1 MDFLT
6 VIRKQ
11 DWILN
16 AAIGFLAIAGL
27 ISLLSVGPKQ
37 FFNQQLIWYLLG
49 WAMVMALTRIDWRSL
64 INYPKFIY
72 GIYIFTI
79 ILLIVTYF
87 LAAPIRGVRSWLVL
101 GSFQIQ
107 TSELTK
113 IALILVFSTFW
124 SKAHVGIAHIKNLAI
139 SFIYFLI
146 PAGLIAFQPDLGL
159 VLVIFSIWFGYLLV
173 SGIRWKHLL
182 IALVIFIVAGIFF
195 WFNILKDYQKDRILG
210 AVYPERDPLGIN
222 YNVSQSKIAIGS
234 AGFWGKGFGQGTQT
248 QLGFLPEARTDF
260 IFAAFTEEWGLFGGF
275 LAIAAFLILL
285 IRIIQIGLRSEN
297 NFARLFCLGTV
308 ILFLSHLV
316 LNVGFNLGIL
326 PVVGVP
332 FPFLS
337 YGGSNL
343 LTNLFLIGIIQ
354 SIAFR
359 SKF

>member
-6 VIRKQ
+6 IIRKQ

-16 AAIGFLAIAGL
+16 AAIIFLAIAGL
-27 ISLLSVGPKQ
+27 ISLLSIGPKQ
-37 FFNQQLIWYLLG
+37 FFNQQLVWYFLG
-49 WAMVMALTRIDWRSL
+49 WAMVAVLARVDWRPL

-72 GIYIFTI
+72 GIYILAVV
-79 ILLIVTYF
+79 LLIVTYF
-87 LAAPIRGVRSWLVL
+87 LASPIRGIRGWLTL
-101 GSFQIQ
+101 GPLQIQ
-107 TSELTK
+107 TSEFVK
-113 IALILVFSTFW
+113 VALILIFSLFW
-124 SKAHVGIAHIKNLAI
+124 SKAHVGIAHFKNLAV
-139 SFIYFLI
+139 SFVYFLI
-146 PAGLIAFQPDLGL
+146 PAALIALQPDLGSAL
-159 VLVIFSIWFGYLLV
+159 IIFSIWFGYLLV

-182 IALVIFIVAGIFF
+182 AALAILIVAIIFF
-195 WFNILKDYQKDRILG
+195 WANVLEDYQKERILG
-210 AVYPERDPLGIN
+210 VVYPERDPLGIN
-222 YNVSQSKIAIGS
+222 YSVIQSKIAIGS

-260 IFAAFTEEWGLFGGF
+260 IFAAFIEEWGLFGGF
-275 LAIAAFLILL
+275 LAISAFLVLL

-343 LTNLFLIGIIQ
+343 LTNLLLIGIIQ
-354 SIAFR
+354 GIVIR